1 MIYISTTFNVT
12 LDGKREVSGSKFA
25 AFIFLPQLLSIPQI
39 TKLFFPPLIFLIQA
53 SVYKNICDI
62 FMTPSSSPFKTFS
75 FSCFNGN
82 YSLKKDER
90 ATTKLLDL
98 NGAENFNLMKNSRR
112 RLFCFNIDT
121 WKLPFELSHD
131 LISSSYHLTFNANY
145 FLKSED
151 STQEKKE

>member
-1 MIYISTTFNVT
+1 MLAQHSMLHGWKKGSVRFKICSLHFFTTIIVH
-12 LDGKREVSGSKFA
+12 SKNNK
-25 AFIFLPQLLSIPQI
+25 II
-39 TKLFFPPLIFLIQA
+39 FPPLIFLIQA

-112 RLFCFNIDT
+112 RLFCSNIDT
-121 WKLPFELSHD
+121 WNLPIEISHD